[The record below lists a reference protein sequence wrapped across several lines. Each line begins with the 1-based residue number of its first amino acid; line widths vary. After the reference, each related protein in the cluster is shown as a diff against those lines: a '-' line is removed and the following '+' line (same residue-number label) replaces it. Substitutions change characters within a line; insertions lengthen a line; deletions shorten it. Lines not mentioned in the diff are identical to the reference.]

1 MAKLALARDF
11 LSGFGKLSK
20 PAQSKVT
27 QIAENFRL
35 MSVDDLRA
43 SKGLNLEPYKHAK
56 DPRAK
61 TVRIDDNH
69 RGIVLDVGD
78 NELFILTYVGTH
90 KEVDRWMMHNTF
102 RVNTATGALEIYN
115 TVELDAAIAQAPPPV
130 ETDEAIFHHRRDK
143 DFVNLGIAA
152 ELVPAI
158 RAFTSQE
165 QLYGLLSFLPETQCD
180 ALVALTGQ
188 DSVEVIY
195 REIAGAVKS
204 GTVAEDDIAAAIET
218 PASKAQFAILSSEDE
233 LQEML
238 AKPLSQWRTYLHPSQ
253 RDVAFKDYNGPARV
267 TGGAGTGKTIVAIHR
282 AAFLARGAESSSGRP
297 ILFTTYTK
305 NLSQAIERD
314 LVDLAGT
321 NLTGKIDVINVDALA
336 FRIVRD
342 EEQDAP
348 KIIQSQKVERI
359 AKQLL
364 EERGLPYTA
373 NFVINEWEQVVI
385 AQSCASR
392 SDYFGVSR
400 AGRGIR
406 LERRQRA
413 EVWKVIEELTR
424 RLTESGQRTW
434 LQLAA
439 AAEGYLTARTVKP
452 YRHVI
457 VDESQ
462 DLHEAQWRLLRA
474 AVEPDKND
482 MFLVGDS
489 HQRIYD
495 RRSSLSKVGINIV
508 GRSRKLRIN
517 YRTTHE
523 ILRFGLQVLGDGKFD
538 DLDDGSDQHD
548 FAGYHSFLHG
558 PEPVF
563 VGERS
568 EQGQHAALIEQI
580 KQWIDGGVDP
590 EEIAVCART
599 GPAVGGAMQA
609 LKASGLPTCELGPE
623 EAKGDG
629 VRLGTMHRLKGL
641 EFRCVAIIDCDDDSM
656 PAHWDLTPESED
668 AVQRAHDLQ
677 RERCLLYVA
686 ATRARDGLWVGWSG
700 KPSRFLPEGVS

>member
-11 LSGFGKLSK
+11 LSGFGRLSR
-20 PAQSKVT
+20 PSQTKVT
-27 QIAENFRL
+27 QIAETFRQK
-35 MSVDDLRA
+35 SAAELRA
-43 SKGLNLEPYKHAK
+43 QPGISLEPYVNAR

-61 TVRIDDNH
+61 TIRIDRNH

-78 NELFILTYVGTH
+78 NELFILTYIGTH
-90 KEVDRWMMHNTF
+90 QDVDRWMMNNTF
-102 RVNTATGALEIYN
+102 QVNAKTGALEIYN
-115 TVELDAAIAQAPPPV
+115 TLELDAAIAQAPPPV
-130 ETDEAIFHHRRDK
+130 ETEEALFHHRRDR
-143 DFVNLGIAA
+143 DFVNLGIT
-152 ELVPAI
+152 EDLVPAI
-158 RAFTSQE
+158 RAFTTQE
-165 QLYGLLSFLPETQCD
+165 QLYGLLDLLPEAQCD
-180 ALVALTGQ
+180 ALVALTST
-188 DSVEVIY
+188 DSVDLIY
-195 REIAGAVKS
+195 RDIAGTAKS
-204 GTVAEDDIAAAIET
+204 GTVPENDIAAAIEA
-218 PASKAQFAILSSEDE
+218 PASRAQFAILSSEDE

-238 AKPLSQWRTYLHPSQ
+238 AKPLAQWRTYLHPSQ
-253 RDVAFKDYNGPARV
+253 RAAAFKDYNGPARV

-282 AAFLARGAESSSGRP
+282 AVHLAREADSAAGRP

-314 LVDLAGT
+314 LIDLAGT
-321 NLTGKIDVINVDALA
+321 SLASGVDVINVDALA

-342 EEQDAP
+342 EEQASPVIARGQD
-348 KIIQSQKVERI
+348 VEHITKR
-359 AKQLL
+359 LL
-364 EERGLPYTA
+364 EERGLPYAA
-373 NFVINEWEQVVI
+373 NFVINEWEQIVI
-385 AQSCASR
+385 ARSCASR

-406 LERRQRA
+406 LNRRQRA

-424 RLTESGQRTW
+424 ELTESGKRTW

-439 AAEGYLTARTVKP
+439 AAEGYLTARSVKP

-457 VDESQ
+457 VDEAQ

-474 AVEPDKND
+474 AVEADKND
-482 MFLVGDS
+482 IFLVGDS

-495 RRSSLSKVGINIV
+495 RRSSLSNVGINIV

-523 ILRFGLQVLGDGKFD
+523 ILRFGLQVLGDSNYD
-538 DLDDGSDQHD
+538 DLDDGSDKHD

-558 PEPVF
+558 PSPEF

-568 EQGQHAALIEQI
+568 VQAQHSAMVEQI

-590 EEIAVCART
+590 EGIAVCART
-599 GPAVGGAMQA
+599 GSSVGAAMQA
-609 LKASGLPTCELGPE
+609 LKVSGLPTLELGQD
-623 EAKGDG
+623 EASGSG

-641 EFRCVAIIDCDDDSM
+641 EFRCVAIVDCDDDSM
-656 PAHWDLTPESED
+656 PAYWDLTPEHDD

-700 KPSRFLPEGVS
+700 QRSRFLPEVDS